1 MKRKLLILIIIMTF
15 VAPLFL
21 GIYKVQAFD
30 GEIAPENYITLPSK
44 IEVKN
49 KVGTGTVTLLSNAS
63 GYNISYQK
71 VDITKEKLDT
81 IGAKFNK

>member
-30 GEIAPENYITLPSK
+30 GEIAPENYITHQYQTIQILGK
-44 IEVKN
+44 LQR
-49 KVGTGTVTLLSNAS
+49 TLQ
-63 GYNISYQK
+63 IM
-71 VDITKEKLDT
+71 
-81 IGAKFNK
+81 